1 MRGKKKEALHYII
14 FFGRRIGQKNE
25 SKTNHH
31 PYFLCDFF
39 LYHEEYVRHSADV
52 ARKLALGKSMSYQYL
67 LSLLCGNVK
76 CVSKGYVV
84 MNKGLRI
91 EHPVAGTL
99 NAFINMCGTL
109 QSSEGTH

>member
-76 CVSKGYVV
+76 CVSKGYVTYV
-84 MNKGLRI
+84 LRSN
-91 EHPVAGTL
+91 E
-99 NAFINMCGTL
+99 
-109 QSSEGTH
+109 